1 MTLNEHLYAV
11 MADGQAV
18 SVAMIM
24 AAVKQRGGHGV
35 SRAAVERMLVADG
48 AFTREGSSAKPLW
61 RYTGPLEATQV
72 AVELPQLWPWQ
83 SAAFLAWSQS
93 CQGVIEAVTGTGKTR
108 IALAAIATVLHQG
121 GRALVLVPGS
131 DLLLQ
136 WEREVKAL
144 LPNAKLGRLGVGG
157 DDDLFACDVVIA
169 TAQSASRV
177 PIDLPYDT
185 LGLVV
190 ADEVHRFGAETWS
203 DALPEVFTLRLA
215 LTATFERDDDGIDT
229 HLRPYFGDVVF
240 TYDFAQAAKDGVI
253 APFSLA
259 LAPIA
264 FTQEEAQMYDKAQ
277 QRVSGAYR
285 ALLAAGSFPREPK
298 AFLQA
303 VTARVAEAQQAGRDT
318 PVAARCRDYLY
329 WLRQRRDV
337 AASASNKLDAFAQ
350 LCAGLRTSRT
360 LVFTDTVEQ
369 AVAAAQVANR
379 HGLRAEVLH
388 GELDERTRRARMA
401 AFRAGRTQV
410 IVAPRVLDEG
420 VDVPDADVAVVLSA
434 FQTRRQMVQRLGRVV
449 RLKADGRAA
458 TCVVLFTQGTREDP
472 ANGGY
477 AAFLAAV
484 EPAATDVL
492 YATDVGQVVSRLK
505 PVL

>member
-11 MADGQAV
+11 MDDGEAL

-24 AAVKQRGGHGV
+24 AAIKQRGGHGV
-35 SRAAVERMLVADG
+35 SRAAVERTLVADA
-48 AFTREGSSAKPLW
+48 AFMREGSSAKPLW
-61 RYTGPLEATQV
+61 RYTGPAEAPQRD
-72 AVELPQLWPWQ
+72 VELPELWPWQ
-83 SAAFLAWSQS
+83 SAALLAWSQT

-108 IALAAIATVLHQG
+108 IALAAIATVLKQG

-144 LPNAKLGRLGVGG
+144 LPHATVGRLGVGG
-157 DDDLFACDVVIA
+157 DDDLFRCDVVIA

-203 DALPEVFTLRLA
+203 DALPDVFTLRLA

-229 HLRPYFGDVVF
+229 HLRPYFGPVVF

-253 APFSLA
+253 APFALT
-259 LAPIA
+259 LAPVA
-264 FTQEEAQMYDKAQ
+264 FTTDEAQAYDKAQ

-285 ALLAAGSFPREPK
+285 VLLAAGSFPREPK

-303 VTARVAEAQQAGRDT
+303 VTARVAEAQQAGSDT

-329 WLRQRRDV
+329 WLRQRRDI
-337 AASASNKLDAFAQ
+337 AASASGKLDALGQ
-350 LCAGLRTSRT
+350 VCAGLAARRT

-369 AVAAAQVANR
+369 ALAAARVVNS

-410 IVAPRVLDEG
+410 MVAPRVLDEG

-458 TCVVLFTQGTREDP
+458 TCVVLFTKDTREDP

-477 AAFLAAV
+477 AAFLTSVA
-484 EPAATDVL
+484 PAATDVL
-492 YATDVGQVVSRLK
+492 YATDVGQVVSRLN

>member
-1 MTLNEHLYAV
+1 MTLNEHLYAL
-11 MADGQAV
+11 MQNGEAV
-18 SVAMIM
+18 SVAMLM
-24 AAVKQRGGHGV
+24 AALKKRGGHGV
-35 SRAAVERMLVADG
+35 SRAAVERVLVADA
-48 AFTREGSSAKPLW
+48 AFRVEGTRAKPLW
-61 RYTGPLEATQV
+61 SFTGVPATTAHPVQ
-72 AVELPQLWPWQ
+72 LPELWPWQ
-83 SAAFLAWSQS
+83 SAALLAWSQT

-108 IALAAIATVLHQG
+108 VALAAIATVLAQG
-121 GRALVLVPGS
+121 GRVLVLVPGNE
-131 DLLLQ
+131 LLMQ
-136 WEREVKAL
+136 WEREVKTL
-144 LPNAKLGRLGVGG
+144 LPHATVGRLGAGG

-169 TAQSASRV
+169 TAQSASGV
-177 PIDLPYDT
+177 PIDLPYGT

-190 ADEVHRFGAETWS
+190 ADEVHRFGAEMWS
-203 DALPEVFTLRLA
+203 QALPEAFGLRLA
-215 LTATFERDDDGIDT
+215 LTATFERDDEGIDT

-240 TYDFAQAAKDGVI
+240 TYGFAAAAKDGVI
-253 APFSLA
+253 APFALA

-264 FTQEEAQMYDKAQ
+264 LTASEQASYDKAQ
-277 QRVSGAYR
+277 QRVSGAYK

-303 VTARVAEAQQAGRDT
+303 VIARVSEAERRGQDT

-337 AASASNKLDAFAQ
+337 AATASGKLNALGA
-350 LCAGLRTSRT
+350 LCVGLLAKQT
-360 LVFTDTVEQ
+360 LVFTDTVDQ
-369 AVAAAQVANR
+369 AHAAARVVNR
-379 HGLRAEVLH
+379 QGLVAEVLH
-388 GELDERTRRARMA
+388 GGLDERTRSARMA

-449 RLKADGRAA
+449 RQKADGRSA
-458 TCVVLFTQGTREDP
+458 TCVVFYTQGTREDP
-472 ANGGY
+472 ADGGY
-477 AAFLAAV
+477 AAFLLTV

-492 YATDVGQVVSRLK
+492 YATDVAQIVSRLN

>member
-1 MTLNEHLYAV
+1 MNLNEHLYAV
-11 MADGQAV
+11 MHDGEPV
-18 SVAMIM
+18 SVSMLMGSLKA
-24 AAVKQRGGHGV
+24 RGGHGV
-35 SRAAVERMLVADG
+35 SRAQVERALQQDAAFVKDG
-48 AFTREGSSAKPLW
+48 TRTKPLW
-61 RYTGPLEATQV
+61 RFTGVTKEDAKPLT
-72 AVELPQLWPWQ
+72 LPELWPWQ
-83 SAAFLAWSQS
+83 SAALLAWSQT

-108 IALAAIATVLHQG
+108 IALAAIATVLQQG

-131 DLLLQ
+131 DLLMQ

-144 LPNAKLGRLGVGG
+144 LPSVRVGRLGVGG
-157 DDDLFACDVVIA
+157 DDDLFHCDVLIA

-229 HLRPYFGDVVF
+229 HLTPYFAQVVF
-240 TYDFAQAAKDGVI
+240 TYDFAHAAKDGVI
-253 APFSLA
+253 APFA
-259 LAPIA
+259 VAMTPVA
-264 FTQEEAQMYDKAQ
+264 FTPGEQAAYDKAQ
-277 QRVSGAYR
+277 QRVSGAYK
-285 ALLAAGSFPREPK
+285 ALLSAGSFPREPH

-303 VTARVAEAQQAGRDT
+303 VTARVSEAQRTGKDT

-337 AASASNKLDAFAQ
+337 AAVASGKLDALGQ
-350 LCAGLRTSRT
+350 VCGGLQGRRT

-369 AVAAAQVANR
+369 AEAAARVVNR
-379 HGLRAEVLH
+379 HGLIAEVLH
-388 GELDERTRRARMA
+388 GALDERTRKARMA
-401 AFRAGRTQV
+401 AFRAGRTHV

-449 RLKADGRAA
+449 RLKADGRPA

-477 AAFLAAV
+477 QAFLATV
-484 EPAATDVL
+484 EPAATEVL
-492 YATDVGQVVSRLK
+492 YATDVGQVVSRLN
-505 PVL
+505 PV